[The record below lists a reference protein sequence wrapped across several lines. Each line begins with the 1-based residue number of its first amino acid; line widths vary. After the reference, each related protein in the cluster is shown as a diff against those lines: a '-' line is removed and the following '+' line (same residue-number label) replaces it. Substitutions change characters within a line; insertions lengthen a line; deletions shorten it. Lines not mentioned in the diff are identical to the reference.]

1 MLWREKSLSSKIK
14 DDDKIRRAAEQAVQ
28 RMREGFPQAKTEI
41 DLDAVDV
48 DDDAYVWITGDTSD
62 MIDDVRAEACNYAGD
77 FWEGED
83 IFIVPLMH

>member
-28 RMREGFPQAKTEI
+28 RLREDFPQANTEI

-48 DDDAYVWITGDTSD
+48 YVWITGDTSD
-62 MIDDVRAEACNYAGD
+62 RIDDVRAVACKYAGD

-83 IFIVPLMH
+83 IFIVPRMH